1 MFPDGLAQTN
11 VRVVCFGGND
21 FLSAIN
27 SASAH
32 RDPVFDELSTDE
44 ISLLR
49 ELAQRGSPTS
59 EARLNADT
67 LRTLAMRRYVKRL
80 SGFAVLTPDGR
91 RALSSLD
98 QGIAPTPA
106 AVPARI
112 SHPSEAAPAAEPDAP
127 AENGEV
133 MLNSTQEDM
142 LRQLALAESPV
153 PFDDLDGRVVR
164 ALEGR
169 GLVRREDGRV
179 VLTDSGREFYQSRV
193 RRRRRARAGGWATT
207 SQPVQPADEPAD
219 MENRAAQSLREAV
232 DILRHAIG
240 GADPIEVADME
251 APADDTFAALIELAD
266 RIERGGDP
274 RRIPRRATK
283 R

>member
-1 MFPDGLAQTN
+1 MMVMLWHERVSALYVSEAIASCPQPFPPHHTG
-11 VRVVCFGGND
+11 
-21 FLSAIN
+21 
-27 SASAH
+27 
-32 RDPVFDELSTDE
+32 DPVFDELSTEE

-49 ELAQRGSPTS
+49 DLAQRGSPTS
-59 EARLNADT
+59 EARLDGDA

-80 SGFAVLTPDGR
+80 SGFAVITPDGR
-91 RALSSLD
+91 RALTSVD

-112 SHPSEAAPAAEPDAP
+112 SHPSEAAPAVEPDAP

-207 SQPVQPADEPAD
+207 SQPVQPAEEPAD
-219 MENRAAQSLREAV
+219 IENRAAQSLREAV

-251 APADDTFAALIELAD
+251 APADETFAALIELAD
-266 RIERGGDP
+266 RIESGGDP
-274 RRIPRRATK
+274 RRIPPRPRR
-283 R
+283 

>member
-1 MFPDGLAQTN
+1 MILM
-11 VRVVCFGGND
+11 VWHERV
-21 FLSAIN
+21 SALYVSEAMASRPQLFRRIN
-27 SASAH
+27 TG
-32 RDPVFDELSTDE
+32 DPVFDELSTAE

-49 ELAQRGSPTS
+49 DLAQRGSPTS
-59 EARLNADT
+59 EARLDGDA

-80 SGFAVLTPDGR
+80 SGFAVITPDGR
-91 RALSSLD
+91 RALTSVD

-112 SHPSEAAPAAEPDAP
+112 SHPSEAAPAAEPDVP

-169 GLVRREDGRV
+169 GLVRREEGRV

-193 RRRRRARAGGWATT
+193 RRRRRARAGGWAIT
-207 SQPVQPADEPAD
+207 SQPVQPAEEPAD
-219 MENRAAQSLREAV
+219 IENRAAQSLREAV

-266 RIERGGDP
+266 RIEQGGDP
-274 RRIPRRATK
+274 RRIPPRARK
-283 R
+283 S

>member
-1 MFPDGLAQTN
+1 MFMM
-11 VRVVCFGGND
+11 VWHERV
-21 FLSAIN
+21 SALYVSEAIT
-27 SASAH
+27 SCPQSFPPH
-32 RDPVFDELSTDE
+32 HTGDPVFDELSTAE

-49 ELAQRGSPTS
+49 DLAQRGSPTS
-59 EARLNADT
+59 EARLNADA

-80 SGFAVLTPDGR
+80 SGFAVITPDGR

-112 SHPSEAAPAAEPDAP
+112 SHPSEAAPAAEPEAP

-179 VLTDSGREFYQSRV
+179 VLTESGREFYQSRV

-207 SQPVQPADEPAD
+207 SQPVQPAEEPAD
-219 MENRAAQSLREAV
+219 IENRAAQSLREAV

-274 RRIPRRATK
+274 RRIPRRAAK

>member
-1 MFPDGLAQTN
+1 MILVVWHKRMSALYVSEATTSWPQSIPPHQT
-11 VRVVCFGGND
+11 
-21 FLSAIN
+21 S
-27 SASAH
+27 
-32 RDPVFDELSTDE
+32 DPVFDELSTAE

-49 ELAQRGSPTS
+49 DLAQRGSPTS
-59 EARLNADT
+59 EARLDADA
-67 LRTLAMRRYVKRL
+67 LRTLGMRRYVKRL
-80 SGFAVLTPDGR
+80 SGFAVITPDGR
-91 RALSSLD
+91 RALTSVD

-112 SHPSEAAPAAEPDAP
+112 SHPSEAAPAAEADAP
-127 AENGEV
+127 VENGEV

-169 GLVRREDGRV
+169 GLVGREDGRV

-207 SQPVQPADEPAD
+207 SQPVQPAEEPAD
-219 MENRAAQSLREAV
+219 IENRAAQSLREAV

-251 APADDTFAALIELAD
+251 APADETFAALIELAD

-274 RRIPRRATK
+274 RRIPPRPRR
-283 R
+283 

>member
-1 MFPDGLAQTN
+1 
-11 VRVVCFGGND
+11 
-21 FLSAIN
+21 
-27 SASAH
+27 
-32 RDPVFDELSTDE
+32 VFDELSTAE

-59 EARLNADT
+59 EARLDGDA

-112 SHPSEAAPAAEPDAP
+112 SHPSEAAPAAEADAP
-127 AENGEV
+127 AENGDV
-133 MLNSTQEDM
+133 MLNTTQEDM

-179 VLTDSGREFYQSRV
+179 VLTDNGREFYQSRV
-193 RRRRRARAGGWATT
+193 RRRRRARAGGWAVT

-266 RIERGGDP
+266 RIERGADP
-274 RRIPRRATK
+274 RRIPPRPRR

>member
-1 MFPDGLAQTN
+1 
-11 VRVVCFGGND
+11 
-21 FLSAIN
+21 
-27 SASAH
+27 
-32 RDPVFDELSTDE
+32 VFDELSTEE

-49 ELAQRGSPTS
+49 DLAQRGSPTS
-59 EARLNADT
+59 EARLDADALLT
-67 LRTLAMRRYVKRL
+67 QAMRRYVKRL
-80 SGFAVLTPDGR
+80 SGFAVITPDGR
-91 RALSSLD
+91 RALTSVD

-112 SHPSEAAPAAEPDAP
+112 SHPSEAAPAAEPDVA

-133 MLNSTQEDM
+133 LLNSTQEDM

-193 RRRRRARAGGWATT
+193 RRRRRARAGGWAIT
-207 SQPVQPADEPAD
+207 SQPVQPAEEPAD
-219 MENRAAQSLREAV
+219 IENRAAQSIREAV

-251 APADDTFAALIELAD
+251 APADDTFAALMELAD
-266 RIERGGDP
+266 RIEQGGDP
-274 RRIPRRATK
+274 RRIPPRPRR
-283 R
+283 

>member
-1 MFPDGLAQTN
+1 MIVMLWHD
-11 VRVVCFGGND
+11 RVSALYVSD
-21 FLSAIN
+21 AIN
-27 SASAH
+27 Y
-32 RDPVFDELSTDE
+32 RPQLFRRINTGDPVFDELSTAE

-49 ELAQRGSPTS
+49 DLAQRGSPTS
-59 EARLNADT
+59 EARLDADA

-80 SGFAVLTPDGR
+80 SGFAVITPDGR
-91 RALSSLD
+91 RALTSLD

-169 GLVRREDGRV
+169 GLVGREDGRV
-179 VLTDSGREFYQSRV
+179 VLTESGREFYQSRV

-207 SQPVQPADEPAD
+207 SQPVQPAEEPAD
-219 MENRAAQSLREAV
+219 IENRAAQSLREAV

-266 RIERGGDP
+266 RIEQGGDP

>member
-1 MFPDGLAQTN
+1 MTSRPQLF
-11 VRVVCFGGND
+11 RR
-21 FLSAIN
+21 IN
-27 SASAH
+27 TG
-32 RDPVFDELSTDE
+32 DPVFDELSTAE

-49 ELAQRGSPTS
+49 DLAQRGSPTS
-59 EARLNADT
+59 EARLDGDA

-80 SGFAVLTPDGR
+80 SGFAVITPDGR
-91 RALSSLD
+91 RALTSVD

-169 GLVRREDGRV
+169 GLVGREDGRV
-179 VLTDSGREFYQSRV
+179 VLTESGREFYQSRV

-207 SQPVQPADEPAD
+207 SQPVQPAEEPAD
-219 MENRAAQSLREAV
+219 IENRAAQSLREAV

-240 GADPIEVADME
+240 GADQIEVADME
-251 APADDTFAALIELAD
+251 APADETFAALIELAD
-266 RIERGGDP
+266 RIELGGDP